1 MNVVPVLIIVFSLLT
16 FESLLLGQSL
26 EAKIAPYK
34 FNIDTSQRD
43 CSFGDFAC
51 PIGNVFRPVLG
62 AIAGVANFLLLLG
75 AAAAYEVPGAPLMV
89 SGTLTAAIDVAMV
102 FGAVA
107 LVRGL
112 K

>member
-1 MNVVPVLIIVFSLLT
+1 MNVVPVLIIVFALLT
-16 FESLLLGQSL
+16 FESLLFGQTL
-26 EAKIAPYK
+26 EEQIAPYK
-34 FNIDTSQRD
+34 FNVDTSQEH

-62 AIAGVANFLLLLG
+62 AIAGVVNFLLLLG
-75 AAAAYEVPGAPLMV
+75 GAARYHIPGAPAMV
-89 SGTLTAAIDVAMV
+89 SGTLDAGIDVAMV

-107 LVRGL
+107 LVRGI